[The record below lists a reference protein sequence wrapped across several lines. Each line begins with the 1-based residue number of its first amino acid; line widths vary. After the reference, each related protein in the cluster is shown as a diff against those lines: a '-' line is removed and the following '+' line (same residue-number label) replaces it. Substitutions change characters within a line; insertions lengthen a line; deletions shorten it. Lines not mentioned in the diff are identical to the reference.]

1 VLKSIHH
8 GGDRA
13 PGRTGDHA
21 DRVAT
26 LGSAAVSD
34 FWLFMALTA
43 AMGMSIF
50 LSLPIV
56 YSKRAQG
63 RWATGLNAAAIGI
76 LVFLLA
82 DVFSDVSP
90 ILYPHG
96 YVADLGYSVAFGV
109 AFLIAFVGLYVVDNL
124 PRSAE
129 SDAASPAATVDRGP
143 RTTALIIALGIGLQN
158 LTEGLV
164 FGANW
169 TAGALGI
176 LAVVFLGFF
185 LQNVTEGFPIA
196 SPFLGTS
203 SSRRVPMMVGL
214 FLVGGLPTLVGGA
227 IGYFWSNDLFL
238 VIFDA
243 LAIGAIAYVLLPML
257 RVAFRPLESRA
268 ASIARNRLV
277 YVGVMVG
284 FLIGFAVNAV

>member
-1 VLKSIHH
+1 MSN
-8 GGDRA
+8 
-13 PGRTGDHA
+13 
-21 DRVAT
+21 
-26 LGSAAVSD
+26 
-34 FWLFMALTA
+34 FWLFMALTS

-76 LVFLLA
+76 LIFLLA

-90 ILYPHG
+90 ILYPSG
-96 YVADLGYSVAFGV
+96 YVANLDYSIAFAAAFVV
-109 AFLIAFVGLYVVDNL
+109 AFLALYVVDNL
-124 PRSAE
+124 PRRAPRGITAGE
-129 SDAASPAATVDRGP
+129 PTASTGPSNPDSGP

-164 FGANW
+164 FGVNW

-196 SPFLGTS
+196 SPFLGTPA
-203 SSRRVPMMVGL
+203 RRGVGMMAGL
-214 FLVGGLPTLVGGA
+214 FLVGGLPTLLGGA
-227 IGYFWSNDLFL
+227 IGYYWSNNLFL

-243 LAIGAIAYVLLPML
+243 LAIGAIAYVILPML
-257 RVAFRPLESRA
+257 RVAFRPLESRE
-268 ASIARNRLV
+268 ASVRRNQLV
-277 YVGVMVG
+277 YLGVM
-284 FLIGFAVNAV
+284 LGFALGFVVNAV

>member
-1 VLKSIHH
+1 M
-8 GGDRA
+8 
-13 PGRTGDHA
+13 
-21 DRVAT
+21 
-26 LGSAAVSD
+26 SD
-34 FWLFMALTA
+34 FLLFMALTA
-43 AMGMSIF
+43 AMGLSIF

-56 YSKRAQG
+56 YSRRAQG

-90 ILYPHG
+90 ILYPSG
-96 YVADLGYSVAFGV
+96 YVANLTYSIAFAIAFVV
-109 AFLIAFVGLYVVDNL
+109 AFLGLYVVDNL
-124 PRSAE
+124 PRRADSASTPSV
-129 SDAASPAATVDRGP
+129 SDPGP
-143 RTTALIIALGIGLQN
+143 RSTALIIALGIGLQN

-164 FGANW
+164 FGVNW

-176 LAVVFLGFF
+176 LAVVFIGFF

-196 SPFLGTS
+196 SPFLGTNA
-203 SSRRVPMMVGL
+203 RRGVPMMAGL
-214 FLVGGLPTLVGGA
+214 FLVGGLPTIVGGA

-243 LAIGAIAYVLLPML
+243 LAIGAIAYVILPML
-257 RVAFRPLESRA
+257 RTAFRPLENRA

-284 FLIGFAVNAV
+284 FFLGFVVNAI